1 MSVAKNRNRRL
12 IKYARRV
19 EPPKSREL
27 CRVVPLTCPSE
38 GGRYHVIASLARLG
52 NDISM
57 FGLFLYSILSEEMS
71 RSAFLPTP
79 RCDMSSFTKK
89 NIGKRGFFFTPP
101 DTSLSAC
108 DHDLLKFQRR
118 PRRQLRLGMRKL
130 LDGTLCL
137 YNRGYAP
144 FGLPASQFGA
154 SDNACT
160 ISRRRL

>member
-1 MSVAKNRNRRL
+1 MTRPRMLRHQSIQGLQTTAKPHVSVAKNRNRRL
-12 IKYARRV
+12 RKYARRV

-89 NIGKRGFFFTPP
+89 TSEKRDFFFFSHRPTR
-101 DTSLSAC
+101 AC
-108 DHDLLKFQRR
+108 LLATMTF
-118 PRRQLRLGMRKL
+118 
-130 LDGTLCL
+130 
-137 YNRGYAP
+137 
-144 FGLPASQFGA
+144 
-154 SDNACT
+154 
-160 ISRRRL
+160 